1 MHYDYECIVKHN
13 LYFSIIFWSNLS
25 CSPTDVRSSRSWWNI
40 FKSMW
45 ICLGSL
51 GGAGPAVLSAG
62 KSPVAAGNSK
72 MEADLAGKIPRWWWF
87 WYSGDGGIS
96 MEFLMRVTTSSM
108 DDWRFDSAKRPKKL
122 AQKAGPFSAR
132 ISSSAT
138 GRWIITSSL
147 CDPVKLGSMSPPSLQ
162 CGRAKRWGE
171 LGRDSVFFLAETMDI
186 ILFPIISLEGVSTK
200 WLRYVEVC
208 WGWNTRTFA

>member
-1 MHYDYECIVKHN
+1 
-13 LYFSIIFWSNLS
+13 
-25 CSPTDVRSSRSWWNI
+25 
-40 FKSMW
+40 
-45 ICLGSL
+45 
-51 GGAGPAVLSAG
+51 
-62 KSPVAAGNSK
+62 
-72 MEADLAGKIPRWWWF
+72 
-87 WYSGDGGIS
+87 
-96 MEFLMRVTTSSM
+96 MRVTTSSV
-108 DDWRFDSAKRPKKL
+108 DDWRFDSAKRP
-122 AQKAGPFSAR
+122 QKAGPFSAR

-171 LGRDSVFFLAETMDI
+171 LGRIPSLYLAETMDI

-208 WGWNTRTFA
+208 EVEILAPSLYKWEGLGSSPVRHWSYLSLFPVVAVLLRCSNRRAVEHWLHGWCRWLSAWTHMHLRHRMHPDHPARFICHFTASQERSVR